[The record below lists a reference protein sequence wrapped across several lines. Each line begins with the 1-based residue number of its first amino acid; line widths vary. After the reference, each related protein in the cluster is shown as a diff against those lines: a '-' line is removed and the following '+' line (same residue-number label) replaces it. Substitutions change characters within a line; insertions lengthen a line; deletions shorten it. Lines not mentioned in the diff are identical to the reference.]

1 MIFSRHVADHIA
13 PYLDGMLDRRMR
25 ARVDAHLAECA
36 GCRSSVEQVR
46 TTKAMLQQIPLFEAP
61 ESLWIEI
68 ERSADARS
76 KAQSAPVPVWR
87 YAIAA
92 LVVSAALGGYWT
104 YSRRPAV
111 LWNVETLDGS
121 PSAGKQPIGTRA
133 SVPTGE
139 WIETDARSRARI
151 QVGEIGS
158 VDVEPNTGVRLVA
171 SGINGHRL
179 ALRSGGISA
188 KISAPPRLFFVD
200 TPAGTAVDLGCEYRL
215 HCDRNGAGFLNVS
228 QGWVSLEWR
237 GTESLVPAGA
247 SCRMRPERGPGSPW
261 FDDASAELVEALERF
276 DASPSPELKDLET
289 VLARSRARDTL
300 TLWHLLSRVEPAD
313 RHRVYERMAEFAA
326 PPAGITKEHILSLD
340 RQSLVR
346 WKDEL
351 AWTW

>member
-1 MIFSRHVADHIA
+1 M
-13 PYLDGMLDRRMR
+13 
-25 ARVDAHLAECA
+25 
-36 GCRSSVEQVR
+36 
-46 TTKAMLQQIPLFEAP
+46 
-61 ESLWIEI
+61 
-68 ERSADARS
+68 
-76 KAQSAPVPVWR
+76 
-87 YAIAA
+87 
-92 LVVSAALGGYWT
+92 
-104 YSRRPAV
+104 
-111 LWNVETLDGS
+111 
-121 PSAGKQPIGTRA
+121 
-133 SVPTGE
+133 PTGE
-139 WIETDARSRARI
+139 WIETGARSRARI
-151 QVGEIGS
+151 QIDEIGS
-158 VDVEPNTGVRLVA
+158 VEVEPETGVRLVA
-171 SGINGHRL
+171 SGVNGHRL

-276 DASPSPELKDLET
+276 DASPSPEPKDLET

-326 PPAGITKEHILSLD
+326 PPAGITKEDILSLD